1 MTQQQELIAIDV
13 KRALAQGRFYTVSKS
28 AIYPERAIHGWVME
42 IADECGSDVSEV
54 LRGSAF
60 VFTAKEQMP
69 IEDVSFRAGFEA
81 AKNAAI
87 QCARQSEHWNLFE
100 ARGCK
105 AVQHSIEFMQMLDAT
120 RFNHDGTMKPEPTV
134 EYDREKHGPIVN
146 GKVDLGRMK
155 R

>member
-1 MTQQQELIAIDV
+1 MSHVDRV
-13 KRALAQGRFYTVSKS
+13 KFRVQDGNVSILGNTSKPFEFEKEWVRA
-28 AIYPERAIHGWVME
+28 
-42 IADECGSDVSEV
+42 
-54 LRGSAF
+54 
-60 VFTAKEQMP
+60 
-69 IEDVSFRAGFEA
+69 EDYDDAFRAGFEA

-105 AVQHSIEFMQMLDAT
+105 AVQHSIEFMQMLDAN

-146 GKVDLGRMK
+146 GRVKLP
-155 R
+155 